1 MGERDS
7 VGTELRV
14 VRGTAGEEELAA
26 VAVVLGAVLSG
37 RDRDE
42 DDSKEKPGTA
52 RWRQDG
58 SQGVYRAPHSWR
70 HPPRLPFAG

>member
-1 MGERDS
+1 MGERNS
-7 VGTELRV
+7 AGTALRV

-26 VAVVLGAVLSG
+26 VAVVLGALLSG
-37 RDRDE
+37 RERG
-42 DDSKEKPGTA
+42 DDHPKEEPGTA

-58 SQGVYRAPHSWR
+58 SQGAYRSPHSWR